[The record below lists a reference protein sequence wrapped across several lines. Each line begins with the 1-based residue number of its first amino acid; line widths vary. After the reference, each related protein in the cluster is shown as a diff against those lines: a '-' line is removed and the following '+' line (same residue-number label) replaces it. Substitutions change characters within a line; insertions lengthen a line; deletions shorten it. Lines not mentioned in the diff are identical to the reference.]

1 MVASLAV
8 MVASARALGAH
19 GGVFVA
25 YAAIPDT
32 DAHVVGAHRRVLVAP
47 LVAHGCVH
55 GRVVGTLA
63 LMVSS
68 MALMVA
74 SLVAHGCVHG
84 RVVGT
89 LALIVSSMARM
100 VALLAL
106 MVASLVGHGCVLD
119 GHGRDFGSHGAV
131 SSWLRR

>member
-19 GGVFVA
+19 GDVFVA
-25 YAAIPDT
+25 YPAILDT
-32 DAHVVGAHRRVLVAP
+32 DARVVGAHRRVLVAP
-47 LVAHGCVH
+47 
-55 GRVVGTLA
+55 
-63 LMVSS
+63 
-68 MALMVA
+68 
-74 SLVAHGCVHG
+74 LVAHGCVHG

-106 MVASLVGHGCVLD
+106 MVASLVGHGCILG
-119 GHGRDFGSHGAV
+119 GHGRVGFVPRS
-131 SSWLRR
+131 RRNAENRGFTST

>member
-1 MVASLAV
+1 
-8 MVASARALGAH
+8 
-19 GGVFVA
+19 
-25 YAAIPDT
+25 
-32 DAHVVGAHRRVLVAP
+32 
-47 LVAHGCVH
+47 
-55 GRVVGTLA
+55 
-63 LMVSS
+63 MVSS

-131 SSWLRR
+131 STCP